1 MKKEIIYTT
10 SDEQIALLIK
20 KGLKIE
26 NVEIAKYNLER
37 YGYYNIINS
46 YKQPFQIKSNEEKVY
61 RPGTTFEQIF
71 SLFIFDHSLRNSV
84 MSAMLDLEEYL
95 RAAVAEILASNFGV
109 DDKKYLQ
116 FRNFRDRTP
125 NQTRFSLNGIL
136 GTLRNNANSDKDPIK
151 YYRENYGIVPPWI
164 LLKGT
169 YFSTLINLIKC
180 FKNPQKKQ
188 LIRKVFDIPDDAEI
202 TEPIISLF
210 QTTLFVCLSYRN
222 MAAHGGRIYNFSS
235 SYINKTNISVEI
247 LEFFP
252 KLSILDEREGIRQL
266 ILLLSLF
273 KYRQPFDILNNAMTQ
288 SANTYLKK
296 YPGDL
301 NIFSDLLGIR
311 FERKHMCWLN
321 SKTKT
326 FHTNPYC
333 SGMKNAISIDYKEV
347 DKTIWIPC
355 KRCANKNIL

>member
-1 MKKEIIYTT
+1 M
-10 SDEQIALLIK
+10 
-20 KGLKIE
+20 
-26 NVEIAKYNLER
+26 
-37 YGYYNIINS
+37 
-46 YKQPFQIKSNEEKVY
+46 
-61 RPGTTFEQIF
+61 
-71 SLFIFDHSLRNSV
+71 
-84 MSAMLDLEEYL
+84 
-95 RAAVAEILASNFGV
+95 
-109 DDKKYLQ
+109 KYL
-116 FRNFRDRTP
+116 
-125 NQTRFSLNGIL
+125 S
-136 GTLRNNANSDKDPIK
+136 
-151 YYRENYGIVPPWI
+151 
-164 LLKGT
+164 
-169 YFSTLINLIKC
+169 
-180 FKNPQKKQ
+180 
-188 LIRKVFDIPDDAEI
+188 
-202 TEPIISLF
+202 
-210 QTTLFVCLSYRN
+210 
-222 MAAHGGRIYNFSS
+222 
-235 SYINKTNISVEI
+235 
-247 LEFFP
+247 FFP